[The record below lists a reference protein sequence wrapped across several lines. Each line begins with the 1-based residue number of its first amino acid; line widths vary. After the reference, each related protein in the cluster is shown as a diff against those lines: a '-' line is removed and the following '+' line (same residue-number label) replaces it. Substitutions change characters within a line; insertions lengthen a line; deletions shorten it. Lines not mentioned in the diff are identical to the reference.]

1 MGIFDGLAQISW
13 ENRVSGVTIG
23 LVKENWDEDH
33 PGMVK
38 AEFFLGEQ
46 GSNVTGWIPVA
57 SPYAFQDCGMYML
70 PEVGA
75 EVVIAF
81 HLGDR
86 NCPIVI
92 GSLWNQEN
100 TLPPETA
107 VENNTIR
114 RLKTKGG
121 CEVVFDD
128 EEGKESICIKTPGE
142 LQLQIQDENQTIL
155 LQDKEGK
162 SGISI
167 QAEDGTVTLRADTK
181 LILEVGGN
189 GMLTLDGSGNSASV
203 ESGNISLNASQK
215 LELKGQNTS
224 LEGSML
230 DLNGQSSLKVQSS
243 GMAEIKG
250 TMVKI
255 N

>member
-1 MGIFDGLAQISW
+1 MGIFDGLTQISADA
-13 ENRVSGVTIG
+13 RMAGITMG
-23 LVKENWDEDH
+23 LVKENWDEEH
-33 PGMVK
+33 PGMIKV
-38 AEFFLGEQ
+38 EYFLGEQ

-57 SPYAFQDCGMYML
+57 SPYAFKDCGMYLL

-75 EVVIAF
+75 VVVIAF

-92 GSLWNQEN
+92 GSLWDQEN
-100 TLPPETA
+100 TFPTDTT
-107 VENNTIR
+107 VENNTVK

-121 CEVVFDD
+121 CEIVFND
-128 EEGKESICIKTPGE
+128 EEEKTSICIQTPGE
-142 LQLQIQDENQTIL
+142 LQLQIQDENQTII

-162 SGISI
+162 SGLSI
-167 QAEDGTVTLRADTK
+167 QAEDGTVTLRADSK
-181 LILEVGGN
+181 IVLEVGGN
-189 GMLTLDGSGNSASV
+189 AMLTLDGSGNSANL
-203 ESGNISLNASQK
+203 EAGNISHNASQN

-224 LEGSML
+224 MEGSML
-230 DLNGQSSLKVQSS
+230 ELKGQSSLKVESS